1 MGIYFL
7 CGSFSFAQS
16 KEDLDAGK
24 HQGKPVVRPEVGKG
38 IDVLLEEANRF
49 YVEEKYEQAG
59 KIYEKILSGDPE
71 NTVALFYI
79 KRIPEK
85 IKQREVFK
93 SNQEKQVKYQQ
104 AALLYSKAVDLYAA
118 KEFLRAR
125 DLFNEVE
132 NILPNYEKTNDYRKR
147 MPWDIRQKE
156 KEDKI
161 EELKKKKQEQEKLLN
176 RYKEAVFL
184 YQKEDYKAAL
194 KKFKELYDENPS
206 YKNVFVYMHRIS
218 KKLDRTRI
226 EFLLEKAKVLYEN
239 KQYVEARDLFLK
251 VLDLEPMNPS
261 VSIYMER
268 LPGVIQNQEKFQLR
282 QKAQIL
288 YRQAISLYRDR
299 QYKQM
304 VEELQ
309 NIRFVF
315 PGYKKTDYYIK
326 RALEKIKQEETE
338 KFTREV
344 ELTYKLSLALFKKE
358 KWELS
363 LEKFKEVESKIYDYK
378 NTSRYIEQ
386 ALEKIKKNEE
396 TTQAREIE
404 SLYKQAVI
412 LYKNQEWSAALD
424 RLQEVA
430 KQEEHYRNTDM
441 YIKRVK
447 KYLEIERQALKSN
460 KLQEQV
466 LSDEAESRY
475 MEARRLYK
483 EKKFHAA
490 LEEFKSLD
498 LFYPNYK
505 DTFILT
511 QRISRSLKETKINA
525 LFKRAEILYK
535 NGQYFEAQTIYEA
548 ILEFDSKNKAARAYL
563 ENIYVR
569 QKKEEACRLTEEAEN
584 IYKQAVALYHDG
596 NTKDALK
603 KFKEINDSI
612 PEYKKTGYYLRRI
625 PRDIFM
631 EREK

>member
-1 MGIYFL
+1 M

-16 KEDLDAGK
+16 KAVLEVVK
-24 HQGKPVVRPEVGKG
+24 QQGAPAVNPKASKG
-38 IDVLLEEANRF
+38 IDILLEEANRF
-49 YVEEKYEQAG
+49 YIEGKYEEAG

-85 IKQREVFK
+85 IKQYETFQA
-93 SNQEKQVKYQQ
+93 NQEKQVKYQQ
-104 AALLYSKAVDLYAA
+104 AVLLYSKAVDLYAV

-125 DLFNEVE
+125 DLFDKVE
-132 NILPNYEKTNDYRKR
+132 NILPNYEKTNHYRKR
-147 MPWDIRQKE
+147 IHWDIRQK
-156 KEDKI
+156 KRKDKI
-161 EELKKKKQEQEKLLN
+161 EELEKKKQEQKRLLN

-184 YQKEDYKAAL
+184 YRKEDYKAAL
-194 KKFKELYDENPS
+194 EKFKELYDENPS

-239 KQYVEARDLFLK
+239 KQYVEARDLFAK

-261 VSIYMER
+261 ASMYMER
-268 LPGVIQNQEKFQLR
+268 LPCVMQNQEEFQLR

-288 YRQAISLYRDR
+288 YRQAVSLYRDR
-299 QYKQM
+299 QYKQT

-326 RALEKIKQEETE
+326 RALEKIKEEETE
-338 KFTREV
+338 KFNREV
-344 ELTYKLSLALFKKE
+344 ELTYKLALALFKKE

-378 NTSRYIEQ
+378 KTSRYIEQ
-386 ALEKIKKNEE
+386 TLERIKRKEE
-396 TTQAREIE
+396 NTQAIEIE

-430 KQEEHYRNTDM
+430 KQEGRYRNTDI

-447 KYLEIERQALKSN
+447 KHLEVERQALKNN

-466 LSDEAESRY
+466 LIDEAESRY
-475 MEARRLYK
+475 LEARQLYK
-483 EKKFHAA
+483 ERKFHAA

-498 LFYPNYK
+498 FFYPNYK
-505 DTFILT
+505 DAFILT
-511 QRISRSLKETKINA
+511 QRISRRLKETKINV

-548 ILEFDSKNKAARAYL
+548 ILEFDSKNKTALLYLKRIFARQ
-563 ENIYVR
+563 R
-569 QKKEEACRLTEEAEN
+569 KEEACRLREKAED
-584 IYKQAVALYHDG
+584 IYKEAVALYHDG
-596 NTKDALK
+596 KTQDALK
-603 KFKEINDSI
+603 KFKEVNDI
-612 PEYKKTGYYLRRI
+612 LPEYKKNSYYLRRI
-625 PRDIFM
+625 PRNIFM